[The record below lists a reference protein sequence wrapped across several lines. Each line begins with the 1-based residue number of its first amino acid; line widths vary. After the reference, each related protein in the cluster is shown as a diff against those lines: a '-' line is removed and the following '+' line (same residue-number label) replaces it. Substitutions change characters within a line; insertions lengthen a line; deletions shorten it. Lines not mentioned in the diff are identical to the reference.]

1 MASEQP
7 AQPSQNIDTGL
18 GCLLMLAR
26 YFGVPADP
34 QQLHHEFGVSGTPF
48 GDTEILRAAKRLG
61 LKMGKRAAT
70 RARLATL
77 RLPAIAQYK
86 DGQYV
91 VLARVDG
98 DKTLIHD
105 PRSSQPQ
112 VLQEQVF
119 AEAFNG
125 TLILCTTRAHLQ
137 SARRMFDFTWF
148 LPAILKYRK
157 HLSEVVLASFFLQL
171 LGLLTPLFFQ
181 IVTDKVLVHKGLT
194 TLHVL
199 AIGMMAVGAFEAVLG
214 GLRTYIFA
222 HTSNRIDVSLGTQLF
237 AHIVRLPLAYFQVRR
252 AGDTVARARGLDTI
266 RQFLTSSAITVVL
279 DCFFT
284 LVFFAVMLYYSPL
297 LTAVVAG
304 SLPCYVV
311 LSIFVTP
318 IIRTR
323 LRERFDRGAENQ
335 AFLVEMITGIETVK
349 AMAVEPAMQRRW
361 DDQLAEYVR
370 ASFRATLLSN
380 TARQIASWLNKI
392 TTVALVWIGATLVMR
407 GRLTIGQLIA
417 FNMLAGRVSD
427 PVLRLVQLWQ
437 DFQQA
442 GIAVERLG
450 DVLNAPLE
458 PHASGAGTVSRTT
471 LPNIKGQV
479 TFEQVLFRYRAD
491 APPVLQGLSFGV
503 RPGTVIGIVGRSGS
517 GKSTIAKLIQRLCIP
532 ESGRVMIDSIDV
544 AQVDPAWL
552 RRQIG
557 VVLQENFLFSRSVR
571 DNIALAEPGMAM
583 ERIVQAAKLAGA
595 HDFILELPEGY
606 DTLVGEHGCTLSGG
620 QRQRLAIARALVGN
634 PRILI
639 FDEATSALDYESEA
653 IIQRHLAH
661 MCRGR
666 TVFLIAHRLSTVRAA
681 HCILVIDK
689 GRIVEQGTHA
699 ELLERRGYYAKLHAH
714 QDGHQCATIWEKGP
728 IHHAQQTTTTLNAG

>member
-86 DGQYV
+86 DGQYA

-503 RPGTVIGIVGRSGS
+503 QPGTVIGIVGRSGS

-595 HDFILELPEGY
+595 HDFVLELPEGY

>member
-1 MASEQP
+1 MTSEQP

-34 QQLHHEFGVSGTPF
+34 QQLHHEFGVSGTTF

-61 LKMGKRAAT
+61 LKMGKRTAT

-105 PRSSQPQ
+105 PRASQPQ

-171 LGLLTPLFFQ
+171 FGLLTPLFFQ

-199 AIGMMAVGAFEAVLG
+199 AIGMMAVGVFEAVLG

-318 IIRTR
+318 IIRAR

-491 APPVLQGLSFGV
+491 APPVLQSLSFGV

-532 ESGRVMIDSIDV
+532 ESGRVMIDGIDV

-595 HDFILELPEGY
+595 HDFVLELPEGY

-653 IIQRHLAH
+653 IIQRNLAH

-699 ELLERRGYYAKLHAH
+699 ELLECRGYYAKLHAH
-714 QDGHQCATIWEKGP
+714 QDGHQYATMWEKGT
-728 IHHAQQTTTTLNAG
+728 IHHAQQTTTTHTAG

>member
-86 DGQYV
+86 DGQYA

-458 PHASGAGTVSRTT
+458 R
-471 LPNIKGQV
+471 
-479 TFEQVLFRYRAD
+479 
-491 APPVLQGLSFGV
+491 
-503 RPGTVIGIVGRSGS
+503 
-517 GKSTIAKLIQRLCIP
+517 
-532 ESGRVMIDSIDV
+532 
-544 AQVDPAWL
+544 
-552 RRQIG
+552 
-557 VVLQENFLFSRSVR
+557 
-571 DNIALAEPGMAM
+571 
-583 ERIVQAAKLAGA
+583 
-595 HDFILELPEGY
+595 
-606 DTLVGEHGCTLSGG
+606 
-620 QRQRLAIARALVGN
+620 
-634 PRILI
+634 
-639 FDEATSALDYESEA
+639 
-653 IIQRHLAH
+653 
-661 MCRGR
+661 
-666 TVFLIAHRLSTVRAA
+666 
-681 HCILVIDK
+681 
-689 GRIVEQGTHA
+689 
-699 ELLERRGYYAKLHAH
+699 
-714 QDGHQCATIWEKGP
+714 
-728 IHHAQQTTTTLNAG
+728 

>member
-7 AQPSQNIDTGL
+7 VQPPHNIDTGL
-18 GCLLMLAR
+18 ACLLMLTR
-26 YFGVPADP
+26 YFGIAADP
-34 QQLHHEFGVSGTPF
+34 HQLRHEFGVSGKPF
-48 GDTEILRAAKRLG
+48 GDTEILRAARRLS
-61 LKMGKRAAT
+61 LKMGKRPAT
-70 RARLATL
+70 WARLATL

-91 VLARVDG
+91 ILARTEG

-105 PRSSQPQ
+105 PRQSQSQ
-112 VLQEQVF
+112 ELQEQDF
-119 AEAFNG
+119 AEAFTG
-125 TLILCTTRAHLQ
+125 TLLLCTTRARLQ
-137 SARRMFDFTWF
+137 SAWRRFDFTWF

-157 HLSEVVLASFFLQL
+157 HLSEIVVASFFLQL
-171 LGLLTPLFFQ
+171 FGLLTPLFFQ
-181 IVTDKVLVHKGLT
+181 VITDKVLVHKGLT

-199 AIGMMAVGAFEAVLG
+199 AIGMLAVSGFEAVLG
-214 GLRTYIFA
+214 GLRAYIFS

-237 AHIVRLPLAYFQVRR
+237 AHIVRLPLAYFQARR
-252 AGDTVARARGLDTI
+252 AGDTVARVRGLDTI

-279 DCFFT
+279 DVFFT

-304 SLPCYVV
+304 ALPCYAV
-311 LSIFVTP
+311 LSLLVTP
-318 IIRTR
+318 IIRSR

-335 AFLVEMITGIETVK
+335 AFLVEVITGIETVK
-349 AMAVEPAMQRRW
+349 AMAVEPTMQRCW

-370 ASFRATLLSN
+370 ASFRTTVLSN

-392 TTVALVWIGATLVMR
+392 TTVTLVWVGATLVMR
-407 GRLTIGQLIA
+407 GQLTIGQLIA

-442 GIAVERLG
+442 GVSVERLG

-458 PHASGAGTVSRTT
+458 PHASGAGTMSRTT

-479 TFEQVLFRYRAD
+479 TFEQVLFRYRAA
-491 APPVLQGLSFGV
+491 APPILQGLSFGV
-503 RPGTVIGIVGRSGS
+503 RAGTMIGIVGRSGS

-532 ESGRVMIDSIDV
+532 ENGRVLIDGIDL

-653 IIQRHLAH
+653 IIQQNLAR
-661 MCRGR
+661 MCQGR

-681 HCILVIDK
+681 HCILVLDK
-689 GRIVEQGTHA
+689 GRIVEYGTHA
-699 ELLERRGYYAKLHAH
+699 ELLERQGYYARLYAH
-714 QDGHQCATIWEKGP
+714 QDGHQNGHQDVTV
-728 IHHAQQTTTTLNAG
+728 

>member
-1 MASEQP
+1 
-7 AQPSQNIDTGL
+7 
-18 GCLLMLAR
+18 
-26 YFGVPADP
+26 
-34 QQLHHEFGVSGTPF
+34 
-48 GDTEILRAAKRLG
+48 
-61 LKMGKRAAT
+61 
-70 RARLATL
+70 
-77 RLPAIAQYK
+77 
-86 DGQYV
+86 
-91 VLARVDG
+91 
-98 DKTLIHD
+98 
-105 PRSSQPQ
+105 
-112 VLQEQVF
+112 
-119 AEAFNG
+119 
-125 TLILCTTRAHLQ
+125 
-137 SARRMFDFTWF
+137 
-148 LPAILKYRK
+148 
-157 HLSEVVLASFFLQL
+157 
-171 LGLLTPLFFQ
+171 
-181 IVTDKVLVHKGLT
+181 
-194 TLHVL
+194 
-199 AIGMMAVGAFEAVLG
+199 
-214 GLRTYIFA
+214 
-222 HTSNRIDVSLGTQLF
+222 
-237 AHIVRLPLAYFQVRR
+237 
-252 AGDTVARARGLDTI
+252 LDTI

-304 SLPCYVV
+304 ALPCYAV
-311 LSIFVTP
+311 LSILVTP
-318 IIRTR
+318 IIRAR

-335 AFLVEMITGIETVK
+335 AFLVEVITGIETVK
-349 AMAVEPAMQRRW
+349 AMAVEPTMQRCW
-361 DDQLAEYVR
+361 DEQLAGYVR

-380 TARQIASWLNKI
+380 TARQIASWLNKL
-392 TTVALVWIGATLVMR
+392 TSVALVWIGATLVMR

-437 DFQQA
+437 EVQQA
-442 GIAVERLG
+442 SIAVERLG

-458 PHASGAGTVSRTT
+458 SHASGAGTVSRTT
-471 LPNIKGQV
+471 LPNIQGQV
-479 TFEQVLFRYRAD
+479 TFEQVFFGYRTD

-503 RPGTVIGIVGRSGS
+503 QPGTVIGIVGRSGS

-532 ESGRVMIDSIDV
+532 VSGRVLIDGIDV

-557 VVLQENFLFSRSVR
+557 VVLQENFLFSRSIR

-583 ERIVQAAKLAGA
+583 ERIVRAAQLAGA

-653 IIQRHLAH
+653 IIQRNLVQI
-661 MCRGR
+661 CRGR

-681 HCILVIDK
+681 QRILVLDK
-689 GRIVEQGTHA
+689 GCIVEQGTHA

-714 QDGHQCATIWEKGP
+714 QDGHQYATM
-728 IHHAQQTTTTLNAG
+728 

>member
-304 SLPCYVV
+304 SLPGYVV

-503 RPGTVIGIVGRSGS
+503 QPGTVIGIVGRSGS

-595 HDFILELPEGY
+595 HDFVLELPEGY

-714 QDGHQCATIWEKGP
+714 QDGHQYATIWEKGP

>member
-18 GCLLMLAR
+18 ACLLMLAR
-26 YFGVPADP
+26 YFSMPADP
-34 QQLHHEFGVSGTPF
+34 HQLRHEFGVSKKPF

-70 RARLATL
+70 WTQLATL
-77 RLPAIAQYK
+77 RQPAIAQYK
-86 DGQYV
+86 AGPYV
-91 VLARVDG
+91 ILARVEG
-98 DKTLIHD
+98 DKTLVHD
-105 PRSSQPQ
+105 PRTSQPQ
-112 VLQEQVF
+112 VLQEQTF
-119 AEAFNG
+119 AEEFND
-125 TLILCTTRAHLQ
+125 TLILCTTRARLQ

-157 HLSEVVLASFFLQL
+157 HLSEVVVASFFLQL
-171 LGLLTPLFFQ
+171 FGLLTPLFFQ
-181 IVTDKVLVHKGLT
+181 VITDKVLVHKGLT

-199 AIGMMAVGAFEAVLG
+199 AIGMMAVSGFEAVLG

-237 AHIVRLPLAYFQVRR
+237 AHIVRLPLGYFQARR
-252 AGDTVARARGLDTI
+252 AGDTVARARGLDSI
-266 RQFLTSSAITVVL
+266 RQFLTSSALTVVL
-279 DCFFT
+279 DLFFT

-304 SLPCYVV
+304 SLPCYAV

-318 IIRTR
+318 IIRAR
-323 LRERFDRGAENQ
+323 LRERFDRGAENN
-335 AFLVEMITGIETVK
+335 AFLVEVLNGIETVK
-349 AMAVEPAMQRRW
+349 AMAVEPAMQRCW
-361 DDQLAEYVR
+361 DEQLAEYVR
-370 ASFRATLLSN
+370 ASFRATVLSN
-380 TARQIASWLNKI
+380 TARQIASWLNKV
-392 TTVALVWIGATLVMR
+392 TTVALLWLGATLVMR
-407 GRLTIGQLIA
+407 GQLTIGQLIA
-417 FNMLAGRVSD
+417 FNMLAGRVSE
-427 PVLRLVQLWQ
+427 PVLRLTQLWQ

-458 PHASGAGTVSRTT
+458 PHASEAGTVSRTT

-491 APPVLQGLSFGV
+491 GPPVLQGLSFSV

-532 ESGRVMIDSIDV
+532 ESGRVMIDGIDV
-544 AQVDPAWL
+544 AQVNPAWL

-620 QRQRLAIARALVGN
+620 QCQRLAIARALVGN

-653 IIQRHLAH
+653 IIQHNLAS
-661 MCRGR
+661 MCQGR

-681 HCILVIDK
+681 HGILVLDK
-689 GRIVEQGTHA
+689 GCIVEHGTHA
-699 ELLERRGYYAKLHAH
+699 ELLEHKGYYARLHAH
-714 QDGHQCATIWEKGP
+714 QDGHQDGPQYATV
-728 IHHAQQTTTTLNAG
+728 

>member
-1 MASEQP
+1 
-7 AQPSQNIDTGL
+7 
-18 GCLLMLAR
+18 MLTR
-26 YFGVPADP
+26 YFGISADP
-34 QQLHHEFGVSGTPF
+34 YQLLHEFGVPGQPF

-61 LKMGKRAAT
+61 LKTGKRAITWAQ
-70 RARLATL
+70 LATL
-77 RLPAIAQYK
+77 RQPAIAPYK

-91 VLARVDG
+91 VLARVEG
-98 DKTLIHD
+98 DKTLVHD
-105 PRSSQPQ
+105 PRASQPQ
-112 VLQEQVF
+112 VLQEQTF
-119 AEAFNG
+119 AEACHG
-125 TLILCTTRAHLQ
+125 TLILCTTQARRQ
-137 SARRMFDFTWF
+137 SAWRRFDFTWF
-148 LPAILKYRK
+148 LPVILKYRK

-171 LGLLTPLFFQ
+171 FGLLTPLFFQ
-181 IVTDKVLVHKGLT
+181 VITDKVLVHKGVT

-199 AIGMMAVGAFEAVLG
+199 AIGMMAVSGFEAVLS
-214 GLRTYIFA
+214 GLRTYLFA

-237 AHIVRLPLAYFQVRR
+237 GHLVRLPLAYFQGRR
-252 AGDTVARARGLDTI
+252 TGDTVERARGLDTI
-266 RQFLTSSAITVVL
+266 RQFLTSSALTVVL

-284 LVFFAVMLYYSPL
+284 LVFFAVMLSYSPL

-304 SLPCYVV
+304 ALPCYAV
-311 LSIFVTP
+311 LSICVTP
-318 IIRTR
+318 IMRAR
-323 LRERFDRGAENQ
+323 LRERYDRGTENQ
-335 AFLVEMITGIETVK
+335 AFLVEVITGIETVK
-349 AMAVEPAMQRRW
+349 AMAVEPTMQRCW
-361 DDQLAEYVR
+361 DDQLAGYVR

-380 TARQIASWLNKI
+380 TARQIASWLNKV
-392 TTVALVWIGATLVMR
+392 TTVALVWVGATLVMR

-437 DFQQA
+437 EVQQA
-442 GIAVERLG
+442 GLSVERLG

-471 LPNIKGQV
+471 LPSIQGQV

-532 ESGRVMIDSIDV
+532 VSGRVLIDGIDV

-571 DNIALAEPGMAM
+571 DNIALAEPGMPM

-595 HDFILELPEGY
+595 HDFILELSEGY

-634 PRILI
+634 PRILV

-653 IIQRHLAH
+653 VIQRNLAQ

-681 HCILVIDK
+681 QCILVLDK
-689 GRIVEQGTHA
+689 GCIVEQGTHA

-714 QDGHQCATIWEKGP
+714 QNGHQYATV
-728 IHHAQQTTTTLNAG
+728 

>member
-1 MASEQP
+1 MALEQP
-7 AQPSQNIDTGL
+7 AQPPQKIDTGL
-18 GCLLMLAR
+18 ACLLMLTR
-26 YFGVPADP
+26 YFGIPADP
-34 QQLHHEFGVSGTPF
+34 HQLQHEFGVSAQPF

-61 LKMGKRAAT
+61 LKMGKRPAT
-70 RARLATL
+70 WARITTL

-91 VLARVDG
+91 ILARVEG
-98 DKTLIHD
+98 DKTLVHD
-105 PRSSQPQ
+105 PRASQPQ
-112 VLQEQVF
+112 VLEEQTF
-119 AEAFNG
+119 TEEFNG
-125 TLILCTTRAHLQ
+125 TLILCTTRASLQ
-137 SARRMFDFTWF
+137 SAWRRFDFTWF
-148 LPAILKYRK
+148 LPAILKFRK
-157 HLSEVVLASFFLQL
+157 HLSEVVVASFFLQL
-171 LGLLTPLFFQ
+171 FGLLTPLFFQ
-181 IVTDKVLVHKGLT
+181 VITDKVLVHKGVT
-194 TLHVL
+194 TLQVL
-199 AIGMMAVGAFEAVLG
+199 AIGMMAVSAFEALLG
-214 GLRTYIFA
+214 GLRTYIFS

-237 AHIVRLPLAYFQVRR
+237 AHILHLPLAYFQARR
-252 AGDTVARARGLDTI
+252 AGDTVARVRGLDTI

-284 LVFFAVMLYYSPL
+284 MVFFAVMLYYSPL

-304 SLPCYVV
+304 SLPCYAV
-311 LSIFVTP
+311 LSIIVTP
-318 IIRTR
+318 IVRAR

-335 AFLVEMITGIETVK
+335 AFLVEVINGIETVK

-361 DDQLAEYVR
+361 DDQIAEYVR
-370 ASFRATLLSN
+370 ASFRATMLSN
-380 TARQIASWLNKI
+380 NARQIASWLNKS
-392 TTVALVWIGATLVMR
+392 TTVALVWIGAGLVMR
-407 GRLTIGQLIA
+407 GQLTIGQLIA

-471 LPNIKGQV
+471 LPNIQGQV

-491 APPVLQGLSFGV
+491 TPPVLQGLSFGM
-503 RPGTVIGIVGRSGS
+503 RPGTMIGIVGRSGS

-532 ESGRVMIDSIDV
+532 ESGRILIDGIDV

-606 DTLVGEHGCTLSGG
+606 DTPVGEHGCTLSGG

-653 IIQRHLAH
+653 IIQHNLAQ

-681 HCILVIDK
+681 HCILVLDK
-689 GRIVEQGTHA
+689 GRIVEHGTHE
-699 ELLERRGYYAKLHAH
+699 ELLEHKGYYARLHAH
-714 QDGHQCATIWEKGP
+714 QDGHHQDGHQYAAI
-728 IHHAQQTTTTLNAG
+728 

>member
-417 FNMLAGRVSD
+417 FNMLTGRVSD

-595 HDFILELPEGY
+595 HDFVLELPEGY

>member
-7 AQPSQNIDTGL
+7 AQPPQKIDTGL
-18 GCLLMLAR
+18 ACLLMLTR
-26 YFGVPADP
+26 YFGIPADP
-34 QQLHHEFGVSGTPF
+34 HQLHHEFGISGQPF
-48 GDTEILRAAKRLG
+48 GDTEILRAAKRVG
-61 LKMGKRAAT
+61 LKMGKRRAT
-70 RARLATL
+70 WARAATL

-91 VLARVDG
+91 ILARAEG
-98 DKTLIHD
+98 DKTLVHD
-105 PRSSQPQ
+105 PRASQPQ
-112 VLQEQVF
+112 VLEEQTF

-125 TLILCTTRAHLQ
+125 TLILCTTRARLQ
-137 SARRMFDFTWF
+137 SAWRKFDFTWF

-157 HLSEVVLASFFLQL
+157 HLSEVVVASFFLQL
-171 LGLLTPLFFQ
+171 FGLLTPLFFQ
-181 IVTDKVLVHKGLT
+181 VITDKVLVHKGVT
-194 TLHVL
+194 TLQVL
-199 AIGMMAVGAFEAVLG
+199 AIGMMAVSGFEALLG
-214 GLRTYIFA
+214 GLRTYIFS

-237 AHIVRLPLAYFQVRR
+237 AHIVRLPLAYFQARR
-252 AGDTVARARGLDTI
+252 AGDTVARVRGLDSI

-284 LVFFAVMLYYSPL
+284 IVFFAVMLYYSPL

-304 SLPCYVV
+304 ALPCYAV
-311 LSIFVTP
+311 LSIAVTP
-318 IIRTR
+318 IIRAR

-335 AFLVEMITGIETVK
+335 AFLVEVINGIETVK

-361 DDQLAEYVR
+361 DDQIAEYVR

-380 TARQIASWLNKI
+380 NARQIASWLNKT
-392 TTVALVWIGATLVMR
+392 TTVALVWIGAGLVMR
-407 GRLTIGQLIA
+407 GELTIGQLIA

-442 GIAVERLG
+442 GISVERLG
-450 DVLNAPLE
+450 DILNAPLE

-471 LPNIKGQV
+471 LPNIQGQV
-479 TFEQVLFRYRAD
+479 TFEQVRFRYRAD
-491 APPVLQGLSFGV
+491 VPPVLDGLSFGV
-503 RPGTVIGIVGRSGS
+503 RAGTVIGIVGRSGS

-532 ESGRVMIDSIDV
+532 ESGRVLIDGIDV

-606 DTLVGEHGCTLSGG
+606 DTMVGEHGCTLSGG

-653 IIQRHLAH
+653 IIQHNLAQ

-681 HCILVIDK
+681 NCILVLDK
-689 GRIVEQGTHA
+689 GRIVEYGTHA
-699 ELLERRGYYAKLHAH
+699 ELLERKGYYARLHAH
-714 QDGHQCATIWEKGP
+714 QDGHQDGHQYATV
-728 IHHAQQTTTTLNAG
+728 

>member
-311 LSIFVTP
+311 LSILVTP

-442 GIAVERLG
+442 GISVERLG

-471 LPNIKGQV
+471 LPNIQGQV

-491 APPVLQGLSFGV
+491 TPPVLQGLSFGV

-532 ESGRVMIDSIDV
+532 ESGRVLIDGIDV

>member
-1 MASEQP
+1 MALAQP
-7 AQPSQNIDTGL
+7 AQQAQHIDTGL
-18 GCLLMLAR
+18 TCLLMLAR
-26 YFGVPADP
+26 YFGIAADP
-34 QQLHHEFGVSGTPF
+34 HQLCHEFSVSSKHF
-48 GDTEILRAAKRLG
+48 GDMEILRAAKRLG
-61 LKMGKRAAT
+61 LKMGKRAT
-70 RARLATL
+70 TWARLSTL
-77 RLPAIAQYK
+77 RQPVIAQYK
-86 DGQYV
+86 DGHYV
-91 VLARVDG
+91 VLARAEG
-98 DKTLIHD
+98 DKILIHD
-105 PRSSQPQ
+105 PLASQPQ
-112 VLQEQVF
+112 VLEEQAF
-119 AEAFNG
+119 AETLHG
-125 TLILCTTRAHLQ
+125 TLILCTTRARLQ

-157 HLSEVVLASFFLQL
+157 HLSEIVLASFFLQL
-171 LGLLTPLFFQ
+171 FGLLTPLFFQ
-181 IVTDKVLVHKGLT
+181 VVTDKVLVHKGLT

-199 AIGMMAVGAFEAVLG
+199 AMGMLAVIGFEAILG

-304 SLPCYVV
+304 SIPCYVL

-318 IIRTR
+318 IIRAR

-335 AFLVEMITGIETVK
+335 AFLVEVITGIETVK
-349 AMAVEPAMQRRW
+349 AMAVEPAMQRCW

-380 TARQIASWLNKI
+380 TARQIASWLNKL
-392 TTVALVWIGATLVMR
+392 TTVSLVWLGATLVMR
-407 GRLTIGQLIA
+407 GELTIGQLIA

-442 GIAVERLG
+442 GISVERLG
-450 DVLNAPLE
+450 DILNAPLE
-458 PHASGAGTVSRTT
+458 PHANEAGTVSRTT
-471 LPNIKGQV
+471 LPNITGQV
-479 TFEQVLFRYRAD
+479 TFEQVIFRYRAD
-491 APPVLQGLSFGV
+491 APPVLQGLSFSV

-532 ESGRVMIDSIDV
+532 ESGRVLIDNIDV

-595 HDFILELPEGY
+595 HEFILELPEGY

-653 IIQRHLAH
+653 IIQRNLAH
-661 MCRGR
+661 ICRGR

-681 HCILVIDK
+681 HCIVVLDK
-689 GRIVEQGTHA
+689 GRIVEHGTHA
-699 ELLERRGYYAKLHAH
+699 ELLERQGYYAKLHAH
-714 QDGHQCATIWEKGP
+714 QDGHQYATV
-728 IHHAQQTTTTLNAG
+728 

>member
-595 HDFILELPEGY
+595 HDFVLELPEGY

>member
-1 MASEQP
+1 
-7 AQPSQNIDTGL
+7 
-18 GCLLMLAR
+18 
-26 YFGVPADP
+26 V
-34 QQLHHEFGVSGTPF
+34 
-48 GDTEILRAAKRLG
+48 
-61 LKMGKRAAT
+61 
-70 RARLATL
+70 
-77 RLPAIAQYK
+77 
-86 DGQYV
+86 
-91 VLARVDG
+91 
-98 DKTLIHD
+98 
-105 PRSSQPQ
+105 
-112 VLQEQVF
+112 
-119 AEAFNG
+119 
-125 TLILCTTRAHLQ
+125 
-137 SARRMFDFTWF
+137 
-148 LPAILKYRK
+148 
-157 HLSEVVLASFFLQL
+157 
-171 LGLLTPLFFQ
+171 FFQ
-181 IVTDKVLVHKGLT
+181 VITDKVLVHKGVT

-199 AIGMMAVGAFEAVLG
+199 AIGMMAVSGFEAVLG
-214 GLRTYIFA
+214 GLRTYIFS

-237 AHIVRLPLAYFQVRR
+237 GHLVRLPLGYFQARR

-284 LVFFAVMLYYSPL
+284 LVFFAVMLSYSPL

-304 SLPCYVV
+304 TLPCYVL
-311 LSIFVTP
+311 LSILVTP
-318 IIRTR
+318 IMRTR
-323 LRERFDRGAENQ
+323 LHERFDRGAENQ
-335 AFLVEMITGIETVK
+335 AFLVEVITGIETVK
-349 AMAVEPAMQRRW
+349 AMAVEPTMQRCW
-361 DDQLAEYVR
+361 DDQLAGYVR

-380 TARQIASWLNKI
+380 TARQIASWLNKL
-392 TTVALVWIGATLVMR
+392 TTVALVWVGATLVMR

-437 DFQQA
+437 EVQQA
-442 GIAVERLG
+442 SIAVERLG

-458 PHASGAGTVSRTT
+458 SHASGAGTVSRTT
-471 LPNIKGQV
+471 LPNIQGQV
-479 TFEQVLFRYRAD
+479 TFEQVFFRYRTD

-503 RPGTVIGIVGRSGS
+503 QPGTVIGIVGRSGS

-532 ESGRVMIDSIDV
+532 VSGRVLIDGIDV

-557 VVLQENFLFSRSVR
+557 VVLQENFLFSRSIR

-583 ERIVQAAKLAGA
+583 ERIVRAAKLAGA

-653 IIQRHLAH
+653 IIQRNLVQI
-661 MCRGR
+661 CRGR

-681 HCILVIDK
+681 QRILVLDK
-689 GRIVEQGTHA
+689 GCIVEQGTHA

-714 QDGHQCATIWEKGP
+714 QDGHQYATV
-728 IHHAQQTTTTLNAG
+728 

>member
-7 AQPSQNIDTGL
+7 AQPLQNIDTGL
-18 GCLLMLAR
+18 ACLLMLTR
-26 YFGVPADP
+26 YLGIPADAH
-34 QQLHHEFGVSGTPF
+34 QLRHEFGVPGEPF

-61 LKMGKRAAT
+61 LKTGKRAITWAQ
-70 RARLATL
+70 LATL
-77 RLPAIAQYK
+77 RQPAIAPCK

-91 VLARVDG
+91 VLARVEG
-98 DKTLIHD
+98 DKTLVHD
-105 PRSSQPQ
+105 PRASQPQ
-112 VLQEQVF
+112 VLQEQTF
-119 AEAFNG
+119 AEACHG
-125 TLILCTTRAHLQ
+125 TLILCTTQARRQ
-137 SARRMFDFTWF
+137 SAWRRFDFTWF
-148 LPAILKYRK
+148 LPVILKYRK
-157 HLSEVVLASFFLQL
+157 QLSEVVLASFFLQL
-171 LGLLTPLFFQ
+171 FGLLTPVFFQ
-181 IVTDKVLVHKGLT
+181 VITDKVLVHKGVT

-199 AIGMMAVGAFEAVLG
+199 AIGMMAVSGFEAVLG
-214 GLRTYIFA
+214 GLRTYIFS

-237 AHIVRLPLAYFQVRR
+237 GHLVRLPLAYFQARR

-284 LVFFAVMLYYSPL
+284 LVFFAVMLSYSLL

-304 SLPCYVV
+304 TLPCYGL
-311 LSIFVTP
+311 LSIWVTP
-318 IIRTR
+318 IMRTR
-323 LRERFDRGAENQ
+323 LHERFDRGAENQ
-335 AFLVEMITGIETVK
+335 AFLVEVITGIETVK
-349 AMAVEPAMQRRW
+349 AMAVEPTMQRCW
-361 DDQLAEYVR
+361 DDQLAGYVR

-380 TARQIASWLNKI
+380 TARQIASWLNKL
-392 TTVALVWIGATLVMR
+392 TTVALVWVGATLVMR

-437 DFQQA
+437 EVQQA
-442 GIAVERLG
+442 SIAVERLG

-458 PHASGAGTVSRTT
+458 SHASGAGTVSRTT
-471 LPNIKGQV
+471 LPNIQGQV
-479 TFEQVLFRYRAD
+479 TFEQVFFGYRTD
-491 APPVLQGLSFGV
+491 TPPVLQGLSFGV
-503 RPGTVIGIVGRSGS
+503 QPGTVIGIVGRSGS
-517 GKSTIAKLIQRLCIP
+517 GKSTIAKLLQRLCIP
-532 ESGRVMIDSIDV
+532 VSGRVLIDGVDV

-557 VVLQENFLFSRSVR
+557 VVLQENFLFSRSIR

-583 ERIVQAAKLAGA
+583 EPIVRAAKLAGA
-595 HDFILELPEGY
+595 HEFILELPEGY

-653 IIQRHLAH
+653 MIQRNLAQI
-661 MCRGR
+661 CRGR

-681 HCILVIDK
+681 QCILVLDK
-689 GRIVEQGTHA
+689 GCIVEQGTHA

-714 QDGHQCATIWEKGP
+714 QDGHQYATV
-728 IHHAQQTTTTLNAG
+728 

>member
-1 MASEQP
+1 MASEQS
-7 AQPSQNIDTGL
+7 AQPPQKIDTGL
-18 GCLLMLAR
+18 ACLLMLTR
-26 YFGVPADP
+26 YFGIPADP
-34 QQLHHEFGVSGTPF
+34 HQLHHEFGISSTPF

-61 LKMGKRAAT
+61 LKMGKRPAT
-70 RARLATL
+70 WARVATL

-91 VLARVDG
+91 ILATVEG

-105 PRSSQPQ
+105 PRASQPQ
-112 VLQEQVF
+112 VLDEQTF
-119 AEAFNG
+119 AEEFNG

-137 SARRMFDFTWF
+137 SAWRRFDFTWF
-148 LPAILKYRK
+148 LPAVLKYRK
-157 HLSEVVLASFFLQL
+157 HLSEVVVASFFLQL
-171 LGLLTPLFFQ
+171 FGLLTPLFFQ
-181 IVTDKVLVHKGLT
+181 VITDKVLVHKGVT
-194 TLHVL
+194 TLQVL
-199 AIGMMAVGAFEAVLG
+199 AIGMMAVSGFEALLG
-214 GLRTYIFA
+214 GLRTYIFS
-222 HTSNRIDVSLGTQLF
+222 HTSNRIDVTLGTQLF
-237 AHIVRLPLAYFQVRR
+237 AHLVRLPLAYFQARR
-252 AGDTVARARGLDTI
+252 AGDTVARVRGLDTI

-304 SLPCYVV
+304 SLPCYAV
-311 LSIFVTP
+311 LSILVTP
-318 IIRTR
+318 IVRAR

-335 AFLVEMITGIETVK
+335 AFLVEVINGIETVK
-349 AMAVEPAMQRRW
+349 AMALEPTMQRRW

-370 ASFRATLLSN
+370 ASFRATLVSN
-380 TARQIASWLNKI
+380 TARQIASWLNKS

-407 GRLTIGQLIA
+407 GELTIGQLIA

-442 GIAVERLG
+442 GISVERLG

-479 TFEQVLFRYRAD
+479 TFDQVLFRYRAD

-503 RPGTVIGIVGRSGS
+503 SPGTVIGIVGRSGS

-532 ESGRVMIDSIDV
+532 ESGRVLIDGIDV

-557 VVLQENFLFSRSVR
+557 VVL
-571 DNIALAEPGMAM
+571 
-583 ERIVQAAKLAGA
+583 
-595 HDFILELPEGY
+595 
-606 DTLVGEHGCTLSGG
+606 
-620 QRQRLAIARALVGN
+620 
-634 PRILI
+634 
-639 FDEATSALDYESEA
+639 
-653 IIQRHLAH
+653 
-661 MCRGR
+661 
-666 TVFLIAHRLSTVRAA
+666 
-681 HCILVIDK
+681 
-689 GRIVEQGTHA
+689 
-699 ELLERRGYYAKLHAH
+699 
-714 QDGHQCATIWEKGP
+714 
-728 IHHAQQTTTTLNAG
+728 

>member
-34 QQLHHEFGVSGTPF
+34 QQLHHEFGVSGKLF

-61 LKMGKRAAT
+61 LKMGKRTAT
-70 RARLATL
+70 WARLATL

-105 PRSSQPQ
+105 PRASQPQ

-194 TLHVL
+194 TPARARHRDD
-199 AIGMMAVGAFEAVLG
+199 GGRGFEAVLG

-237 AHIVRLPLAYFQVRR
+237 AHIVRLALAYFQVRR

-532 ESGRVMIDSIDV
+532 ESGRVMIDGIDV

-653 IIQRHLAH
+653 IIQRNLAH

-714 QDGHQCATIWEKGP
+714 QDGHQYATMWEKGT
-728 IHHAQQTTTTLNAG
+728 IHHAQQTTTTHNAG